1 MKIMV
6 IINTERFQL
15 KSLTTKDVTEKYLSW
30 FNQSKEIEKYIS
42 FAQKC
47 EGIDS
52 LMQYVKDKKDR
63 EDVLFLGIFCSLGQH
78 IGNIKYE
85 PINLKNRTATM
96 GILIGDK
103 EWRGKGVASEVI
115 KISGKYLK
123 NNYGI
128 KYINLG
134 VDKSNARAIS
144 AYEKINFKIIE
155 ENNAGF
161 KMQLDL
167 R

>member
-1 MKIMV
+1 M

-85 PINLKNRTATM
+85 PIDLKNKTATM

-128 KYINLG
+128 KYIDLG

-155 ENNAGF
+155 ENNTGF
-161 KMQLDL
+161 KMQLDFK
-167 R
+167 

>member
-1 MKIMV
+1 MV

-42 FAQKC
+42 FSQKC

-63 EDVLFLGIFCSLGQH
+63 EDVLFLGVFCSLGQH

-85 PINLKNRTATM
+85 PIDLKNKTATM

-128 KYINLG
+128 KYIDLG

-155 ENNAGF
+155 ENNTGF
-161 KMQLDL
+161 KMQ
-167 R
+167 

>member
-1 MKIMV
+1 MV

-42 FAQKC
+42 FAQEC

-85 PINLKNRTATM
+85 PIDLKNRAATL

-128 KYINLG
+128 KYIDLG

-155 ENNAGF
+155 ENNTGF

-167 R
+167 K

>member
-1 MKIMV
+1 MV

-63 EDVLFLGIFCSLGQH
+63 EDVLFLRIFCSLGQH

-85 PINLKNRTATM
+85 PIDLKNKTATM

-128 KYINLG
+128 KYIDLG

-155 ENNAGF
+155 ENNTGF
-161 KMQLDL
+161 KMQLDFK
-167 R
+167 

>member
-1 MKIMV
+1 MV

-30 FNQSKEIEKYIS
+30 FSQSKEIEKYIS
-42 FAQKC
+42 FSQECK
-47 EGIDS
+47 GIDS

-85 PINLKNRTATM
+85 PIDLKNKTATM

-128 KYINLG
+128 KYIDLG

-155 ENNAGF
+155 ENNTGF
-161 KMQLDL
+161 KMQLDFK
-167 R
+167 

>member
-1 MKIMV
+1 MV

-85 PINLKNRTATM
+85 PIDLKNKTATM

-128 KYINLG
+128 KYIDLG

-155 ENNAGF
+155 ENNTGF

-167 R
+167 K

>member
-1 MKIMV
+1 MV

>member
-1 MKIMV
+1 MV
-6 IINTERFQL
+6 IINTERLQL

-63 EDVLFLGIFCSLGQH
+63 EDVLFLGVFCSLGQH

-85 PINLKNRTATM
+85 PIDLKNRTATM

-128 KYINLG
+128 KYIDLG

-155 ENNAGF
+155 ENNTGF

-167 R
+167 K

>member
-1 MKIMV
+1 MV

-85 PINLKNRTATM
+85 PIDLKNKTATM

-128 KYINLG
+128 KYIDLG

-144 AYEKINFKIIE
+144 AYEKINFKIIYCI
-155 ENNAGF
+155 F
-161 KMQLDL
+161 I

>member
-1 MKIMV
+1 MV

-85 PINLKNRTATM
+85 PIDLKNKTATM

-128 KYINLG
+128 KYIDLG

-155 ENNAGF
+155 ENNTGF
-161 KMQLDL
+161 KMQLNL
-167 R
+167 K

>member
-1 MKIMV
+1 MV

-63 EDVLFLGIFCSLGQH
+63 EDVLFLGVFCSLGQH

-85 PINLKNRTATM
+85 PIDLKNRTATM

-128 KYINLG
+128 KYIDLG

-155 ENNAGF
+155 ENNTGF
-161 KMQLDL
+161 KMQLDFK
-167 R
+167 

>member
-1 MKIMV
+1 MV

-85 PINLKNRTATM
+85 PIDLKNKTATM

-115 KISGKYLK
+115 KI
-123 NNYGI
+123 
-128 KYINLG
+128 
-134 VDKSNARAIS
+134 R
-144 AYEKINFKIIE
+144 F
-155 ENNAGF
+155 
-161 KMQLDL
+161 
-167 R
+167 

>member
-1 MKIMV
+1 MV

-85 PINLKNRTATM
+85 PIDLKNRAATM

-128 KYINLG
+128 KYIDLG

-155 ENNAGF
+155 ENNTGF
-161 KMQLDL
+161 KMQLDFK
-167 R
+167 

>member
-1 MKIMV
+1 MV

-63 EDVLFLGIFCSLGQH
+63 EDVLFLGVFCSLGQH

-85 PINLKNRTATM
+85 PIDLKNKTATM

-128 KYINLG
+128 KYIDLG

-155 ENNAGF
+155 ENNTGF
-161 KMQLDL
+161 KMQLDFK
-167 R
+167 

>member
-1 MKIMV
+1 MV

-85 PINLKNRTATM
+85 PIDLKNRTATM

-128 KYINLG
+128 KYIDLG

-155 ENNAGF
+155 ENNTGF
-161 KMQLDL
+161 KMQLDFK
-167 R
+167 

>member
-1 MKIMV
+1 MV

-85 PINLKNRTATM
+85 PIDLKNKTATM

-128 KYINLG
+128 KYIDLG

-155 ENNAGF
+155 ENNTGF
-161 KMQLDL
+161 KMQLDFK
-167 R
+167 

>member
-1 MKIMV
+1 MV

-63 EDVLFLGIFCSLGQH
+63 EDVLFLGGFCSLGQH

-85 PINLKNRTATM
+85 PIDLKNKTATM

-128 KYINLG
+128 KYIDLG

-155 ENNAGF
+155 ENNTGF
-161 KMQLDL
+161 KMQLDFK
-167 R
+167 